1 MYPNSLKNLI
11 EGFKLLPGIGEKT
24 AERLA
29 FYLINMDKDIIE
41 FFSNSILYAS
51 EKLHKCS
58 ICNNITDCEICNIC
72 SDNTRNMATLCVV
85 DDPKSIYMFEK
96 NGIFDGYYFVID
108 NLISPIN
115 GINPE
120 DIGLEKLLKYINNN
134 QFEEIIIAVKPSIEG
149 ETTTLYIKRIL
160 EGLPIKITRL
170 ASGIPIGADMEYI
183 DSLTLERAIT
193 DRKEIE

>member
-1 MYPNSLKNLI
+1 MYPKSLKNLI
-11 EGFKLLPGIGEKT
+11 ESFKLLPGVGEKT
-24 AERLA
+24 AERMA
-29 FYLINMDKDIIE
+29 FFSIDMDKEEIE
-41 FFSNSILYAS
+41 FFSNSLLEAS

-58 ICNNITDCEICNIC
+58 QCNNITDNEVCDIC
-72 SDNTRNMATLCVV
+72 SNKNRNKNILCIV
-85 DDPKSIYMFEK
+85 DDPKSLYMFEK
-96 NGIFDGYYFVID
+96 NQIFDGYYFIVN

-120 DIGLEKLLKYINNN
+120 DIGLEKMLKYIKNNN
-134 QFEEIIIAVKPSIEG
+134 FKEIIIAVKPSIEG

-160 EGLPIKITRL
+160 EGLNIKVTRL

-183 DSLTLERAIT
+183 DSLTLERAIL